1 MAAYQVAP
9 FLDGERKHGS
19 KYGWKQGTHYED
31 VMWYSSWLHVTLFI
45 LLVEANDRSHY
56 DVIMVETK
64 GSNTN
69 I

>member
-1 MAAYQVAP
+1 MAAYQAAP
-9 FLDGERKHGS
+9 FLDGERKHDC
-19 KYGWKQGTHYED
+19 KYGWKQGTNCEG
-31 VMWYSSWLHVTLFI
+31 VIWYSSWLHVTLFI

-56 DVIMVETK
+56 DVIMIEKK